1 MAKVSGST
9 VRYRPQGATLQAL
22 GQSTKDVQIIRGP
35 LGSGKTKAVVFKII
49 KLLCEQRPNA
59 AGVRQSRVA
68 AIRNT
73 YPDLQTTTIRE
84 FKECVSPVMGRL
96 INGHPPMFKFDFDLP
111 DGTRVEAEI
120 DFLALDRPDD
130 VRKLRG
136 TQYTFAWLNEVK
148 ELPKAVPDMVMG
160 RIDRYPTPGFSS
172 WVGWIADT
180 NAWDEDHWLVQ
191 WEQDWLE
198 GKMPDYEFFTQPGAV
213 MPCEADHPEAARSE
227 NGTYWRV
234 NPEAENLI
242 VLRKD
247 YYHRQIAGHKDDWIK
262 VNLANE
268 IGLSIDG
275 KPVHSDYQE
284 SVHRAKAILKPMLG
298 IPIYVG
304 LDFGLTPAA
313 AFAQRIPEGRWHVLD
328 EIVFEDGDAV
338 KLANEL
344 KVKCAEIRGEI
355 GVNKNDT
362 ESLKFVFRGD
372 PSGDSRA
379 DSDSSTAFQ
388 VLRNN
393 GIPALAASGNDPS
406 LRRGA
411 LDRPL
416 TRMVNGGP
424 GILVSPKCKHIRKGL
439 AGAFQYKRIKVSGT
453 EKFKDVPDKNLWSHV
468 CEALEYALMDAG
480 EHSVADSPV
489 GMRMPKGPIQPQVVN
504 ATVGGFGWSPFDG

>member
-1 MAKVSGST
+1 MPVAKI
-9 VRYRPQGATLQAL
+9 RYRPQGRVLCEF
-22 GQSTKDVQIIRGP
+22 GQSRKNVQVIRGP
-35 LGSGKTKAVVFKII
+35 LGSGKTKAVVFKLI
-49 KLLCEQRPNA
+49 KLLCEQRPDEN
-59 AGVRQSRVA
+59 GVRKSRVA

-84 FKECVSPVMGRL
+84 FKECVSTAMGQL
-96 INGHPPMFKFDFDLP
+96 KNGHPPMFAFDFDLP
-111 DGTRVEAEI
+111 DGTRVEAEV
-120 DFLALDRPDD
+120 DFLALDRPED

-148 ELPKAVPDMVMG
+148 ELPKAVPTMVLG

-172 WVGWIADT
+172 FVGWIGDT
-180 NAWDEDHWLVQ
+180 NAWDEDHWLAV

-198 GKMPDYEFFTQPGAV
+198 GKMEDYEFFTQPGAV
-213 MPCEADHPEAARSE
+213 LRCEADHPDAAQSQ

-247 YYHRQIAGHKDDWIK
+247 YYHRQIAGNKDDWIR

-268 IGLSIDG
+268 IGLAIDG
-275 KPVHSDYQE
+275 KPVHPDYQE
-284 SVHRAKAILKPMLG
+284 SVHRADKVLQPLLG

-313 AFAQRIPEGRWHVLD
+313 AFVQRTPIGRWHVLD

-338 KLANEL
+338 KLAEAL
-344 KVKCAEIRGEI
+344 KIKCAEIRGEI

-362 ESLKFVFRGD
+362 ESLKFIFRGD
-372 PSGDSRA
+372 PSGDNRA
-379 DSDSSTAFQ
+379 GTDSETAFQ

-393 GIPALAASGNDPS
+393 GIPALPCSTNDPTV
-406 LRRGA
+406 RRGA

-424 GILVSPKCKHIRKGL
+424 GILISPKCKHIRKGL
-439 AGAFQYKRIKVSGT
+439 AGAFQYKRIKVSGD
-453 EKFKDVPDKNLWSHV
+453 EKYKDVPDKNFWSHV
-468 CEALEYALMDAG
+468 CEGLEYALLDAG
-480 EHSVADSPV
+480 EHSVTNSPAAQKFPN
-489 GMRMPKGPIQPQVVN
+489 RPIQPG
-504 ATVGGFGWSPFDG
+504 TTGSGFGWSPFDG